1 MAISDFKYVATPG
14 GELRVCGFTSFDWS
28 GNCDF
33 PGNDLSSQWADKA
46 RKCARV
52 CEQTVRCSHF
62 TWDSVYQVCWM
73 KEKAV
78 GKSEFFWRQGAVC
91 GIVNNK
97 YVDCHKENR
106 AQDVTK
112 SECWGRGIFCVEKR
126 NYFFTK

>member
-1 MAISDFKYVATPG
+1 
-14 GELRVCGFTSFDWS
+14 
-28 GNCDF
+28 
-33 PGNDLSSQWADKA
+33 
-46 RKCARV
+46 
-52 CEQTVRCSHF
+52 
-62 TWDSVYQVCWM
+62 M

-106 AQDVTK
+106 AQDVTR